1 MKKIGMLAGMSWKS
15 SLEYY
20 RIINEKMAE
29 RRGGDHSAE
38 LVMYSFDFNDIIRM
52 QHEGRWDEL
61 GEMLG
66 EKAQHLKNSGADV
79 IIICANTMHKVAD
92 TVEEKSGLPVLHL
105 VDAVAE
111 RIKEKELKRV
121 GLIGT
126 KYVMGLD
133 FYTDRLRDEHG
144 IETVLPEGADKER
157 VHDIIYEELCRGIER
172 PGSKDELLQM
182 IDELKG
188 EGAQGM
194 ILGCTEIPL
203 VIKKEDVD
211 VPLFDTMRI
220 HAEKAVEHSLQ

>member
-20 RIINEKMAE
+20 RIINEKTAE

-52 QHEGRWDEL
+52 QHEGEWDEL
-61 GEMLG
+61 AEMLG
-66 EKAQHLKNSGADV
+66 EKAQCLEKSGADF

-92 TVEEKSGLPVLHL
+92 MVEEKSGLPVVHL

-111 RIKEKELKRV
+111 RIKKKEIKKV

-126 KYVMGLD
+126 KYVMDLD
-133 FYTDRLRDEHG
+133 FYKDRLRDKHG
-144 IETVLPEGADKER
+144 IETVLPTGGKKEK

-172 PGSKDELLQM
+172 SESKEELLQI
-182 IDELKG
+182 IDDLKG
-188 EGAQGM
+188 KGAQGM

-203 VIKKEDVD
+203 VIKEKDVD

-220 HAEKAVEHSLQ
+220 HAEKAVDDSLQ